1 MDLGIK
7 GKRALVCASSQGL
20 GKGCAIALA
29 EAGVDLVLNGRRA
42 DILEQTADEIRS
54 KFQVSVTAIAADIT
68 TPDGRD
74 AVLEAA
80 GQIDI
85 LVTNAGGP
93 PPGVWSDWDRDD
105 FIKALDANMLTPIDL
120 MKRCLP
126 AMIEQGWGRVVNITS
141 GSVKAPIAQLGLS
154 NSARAG
160 LTGYVAGTARQVA
173 PHGVVINN
181 LLPGI
186 HDTNRALSLDTG
198 VAQAQD
204 ISIEQAKENRCAII
218 PVRRYG
224 TIQEFGSTCAF
235 LCSQH
240 AGFMIGQ
247 NILLD
252 GGAMNSTL

>member
-68 TPDGRD
+68 TSDGRD

-186 HDTNRALSLDTG
+186 HDTNRACRWIQGWPKPKIFQSNRPKKTAAQQSPCADTG
-198 VAQAQD
+198 RSKNLD
-204 ISIEQAKENRCAII
+204 
-218 PVRRYG
+218 PLVRFCVHNMRV
-224 TIQEFGSTCAF
+224 
-235 LCSQH
+235 L
-240 AGFMIGQ
+240 
-247 NILLD
+247 
-252 GGAMNSTL
+252 